1 MHVHGYRTP
10 CGTESR
16 ETARSCGRKVWRAR
30 PYSGQKIA
38 ALRPPATERVPA
50 HERRLSAKRPHPY
63 ERLTTPDDEQVEID
77 TEALLTLLWVTFPSL
92 WVAVHDEQVEI
103 DTEMVP
109 LVHSLWAKDLVTVAC
124 CQDVGESAAG
134 SLRQQIAE
142 LTAILMDLSA
152 DETDA
157 TDLWA
162 MCGSPGE

>member
-77 TEALLTLLWVTFPSL
+77 TEMVT
-92 WVAVHDEQVEI
+92 
-103 DTEMVP
+103 

>member
-77 TEALLTLLWVTFPSL
+77 TE
-92 WVAVHDEQVEI
+92 
-103 DTEMVP
+103 MVP

>member
-1 MHVHGYRTP
+1 MSADSPPNVHILTSASPPQMTSKWRSIP
-10 CGTESR
+10 RWSR
-16 ETARSCGRKVWRAR
+16 
-30 PYSGQKIA
+30 
-38 ALRPPATERVPA
+38 
-50 HERRLSAKRPHPY
+50 
-63 ERLTTPDDEQVEID
+63 
-77 TEALLTLLWVTFPSL
+77 
-92 WVAVHDEQVEI
+92 
-103 DTEMVP
+103 
-109 LVHSLWAKDLVTVAC
+109 SLWAKDLVTVAC